1 MKKPTPKQT
10 FHLSRFILFSFLAV
24 ALLVARG
31 DSGNALRLTYNKN
44 VLAYASN
51 MTITDLLKETNAA
64 RSANGLQPLSL
75 NNALDTSA
83 QLKANDMV
91 EKNYWSHIAPDGT
104 QPWHWFE
111 QAKYSYTTAGENLA
125 YGFNDGSEVSAAWIN
140 SPSHKANVL
149 GDYVDVGFGIA
160 SSANFQGGENTIVV
174 AHYGKPRTAVAAA
187 QITPSNG
194 ALSST
199 VTSQNSSSTSI
210 LEFLKLGQ
218 TPMIASISIGL
229 VAIAAAG
236 FALSHR
242 AFMKHAFRNGKAFAV
257 HHPLIDATAVLTT
270 IGIILTTTVGHL
282 L

>member
-1 MKKPTPKQT
+1 MKKPTPNQT
-10 FHLSRFILFSFLAV
+10 FHISRLVLFSLLAV

-51 MTITDLLKETNAA
+51 MTIADLLKETNAA
-64 RSANGLQPLSL
+64 RVANNLQPLTLS
-75 NNALDTSA
+75 NTLDTSA

-91 EKNYWSHIAPDGT
+91 DNNYWSHVAPDGT

-111 QAKYSYTTAGENLA
+111 QAGYTYDVAGENLA
-125 YGFNDGSEVSAAWIN
+125 YGFSNGTEVSTAWMN

-149 GDYVDVGFGIA
+149 GDYVDIGFGIA
-160 SSANFQGGENTIVV
+160 SSANFQGGENTVVV
-174 AHYGKPRTAVAAA
+174 AHYGKPRVTEAVAQTAA
-187 QITPSNG
+187 PTG
-194 ALSST
+194 TLSST
-199 VTSQNSSSTSI
+199 TASSTSTSTTI
-210 LEFLKLGQ
+210 FEFLKHGQ
-218 TPMIASISIGL
+218 APLIASVSIGL

-242 AFMKHAFRNGKAFAV
+242 AFMKHAFRNGKKFAV
-257 HHPLIDATAVLTT
+257 HHPLIDATVVLST
-270 IGIILTTTVGHL
+270 IGIILSTTVGHL